1 MLNCFWPT
9 IMKSDSHNVGSSDA
23 EKNPNVH
30 APMNNPTLDV
40 QNVIINVATPLI
52 ISKEETKDIM

>member
-1 MLNCFWPT
+1 
-9 IMKSDSHNVGSSDA
+9 MKSDSHNVGPSDA

-30 APMNNPTLDV
+30 VPMNNPTSDV

-52 ISKEETKDIM
+52 IYKEETKDIMWAAL